1 METKKVVMDNPIK
14 SKKGFLFLKK
24 KLCQVFNIE
33 ELNLIFKNP
42 LIMKP

>member
-1 METKKVVMDNPIK
+1 MDNPIK
-14 SKKGFLFLKK
+14 SKKGFLFKNKK
-24 KLCQVFNIE
+24 KSQVFNIE